1 MATKTQPETEEVVG
15 EKERSPMFEGARKVL
30 LASIGVVALA
40 QEEIEAFIQ
49 KLVERGEIAEKDGK
63 KLLHEI
69 KDKRKIRTEEAEE
82 EVNKRVIEILDT
94 MNVPTKT
101 DIEELG
107 KMITTLTK
115 KVDELKKAQE

>member
-1 MATKTQPETEEVVG
+1 MATKTQPETEEVVD

-40 QEEIEAFIQ
+40 QEEIEAFVQ

-69 KDKRKIRTEEAEE
+69 KDKRKKKTEEAEGE
-82 EVNKRVIEILDT
+82 FNKRVIEILDT
-94 MNVPTKT
+94 MNVPTKA